1 MTKCQHVIELKSYM
15 HDKQLIEEKT
25 VEIENSK
32 ALILNA
38 ISRLYEIRK
47 LDSSSNIVSS
57 KIQDLLN
64 RRVVDEDAIFKMLD
78 NKNKIEKK
86 IDCLLQPY
94 KNILFLKY
102 IRGDSVEEICSKM
115 NLSLKRFYELH
126 KDGVEMYKKIN
137 T

>member
-1 MTKCQHVIELKSYM
+1 MTKCQHVIELKSYV
-15 HDKQLIEEKT
+15 HDKQLLEEKT

-47 LDSSSNIVSS
+47 LDSSSNIVSN

-78 NKNKIEKK
+78 NKDKIEKK

-126 KDGVEMYKKIN
+126 KDGIEMYKKIHD
-137 T
+137 